1 MKISKFLFAAI
12 LASAVTA
19 SAVNAFAATP
29 DSIPA
34 AAPAAI
40 KLAGVT
46 GEVKIKTANGVMT
59 VKKGEP
65 VPDIPAG
72 AEIIV
77 VSGEATVESGGL
89 TVKAGAGD
97 SFTVTPGASGIAIA
111 VTGGLVSVVD
121 AKGVSKDVAKGE
133 STTAAAV
140 TTTVV
145 TKTETK
151 TETKTD
157 TDIPPA
163 ETVTV
168 VTTYVF
174 TTSNTQESATTTTTT
189 CPPVTS
195 TSAPCP

>member
-1 MKISKFLFAAI
+1 MKISKLFVAAI

-19 SAVNAFAATP
+19 SAVNAFAAAP

-40 KLAGVT
+40 KMTNVT
-46 GEVKIKTANGVMT
+46 GEVQIKTAGGVMT

-65 VPDIPAG
+65 IPDIPAG

-151 TETKTD
+151 TETKAD

-174 TTSNTQESATTTTTT
+174 TTSNTQESATTTCTNTVS
-189 CPPVTS
+189 P
-195 TSAPCP
+195 SAPCP